1 MKQLNPKQITWR
13 TLGLALLASLAV
25 IVVAQ
30 TPTALPDARGV
41 VRLRVRVR
49 IGDAAKGLQRKRF
62 FLIKGSLEENKALIK
77 SLEQQPIISRDC
89 YYRGIHSSERFI
101 AWLKPSSW
109 ETCESVY
116 CREVEEKYI
125 EGADAVPEFQ
135 QAVTAGEQEFGSRN
149 LARKW
154 LTVNLT
160 DELRNGFYKRQ
171 QQDLQ
176 LFIKQAEENSRARV
190 MSVMTDRFGTAYFT
204 DLEAG
209 PYIISN
215 IIATEVGDAAQ
226 LWHCEVTV
234 KPGDLATEKPFL
246 IANPANK
253 ERNVRCVSIEKPL
266 PTCPASGK

>member
-1 MKQLNPKQITWR
+1 MPVRRAPN
-13 TLGLALLASLAV
+13 LAV
-25 IVVAQ
+25 
-30 TPTALPDARGV
+30 
-41 VRLRVRVR
+41 
-49 IGDAAKGLQRKRF
+49 QRKRF
-62 FLIKGSLEENKALIK
+62 FLIKGSLEENQTLIK
-77 SLEQQPIISRDC
+77 NLEQQPIISRDC
-89 YYRGIHSSERFI
+89 YYRGLHASEAFI

-116 CREVEEKYI
+116 CREVEEKYV
-125 EGADAVPEFQ
+125 EGGDAVPEFR
-135 QAVTAGEQEFGSRN
+135 QAVSAGEQEFGSRS

-171 QQDLQ
+171 QQELL
-176 LFIKQAEENSRARV
+176 LFIKQAEDISKSKV

-204 DLEAG
+204 GLEAG

-215 IIATEVGDAAQ
+215 VIATEVGDTAE
-226 LWHCEVTV
+226 LWNCEVMV

-253 ERNVRCVSIEKPL
+253 ERNVRCVSIERPL
-266 PTCPASGK
+266 PACPASGN